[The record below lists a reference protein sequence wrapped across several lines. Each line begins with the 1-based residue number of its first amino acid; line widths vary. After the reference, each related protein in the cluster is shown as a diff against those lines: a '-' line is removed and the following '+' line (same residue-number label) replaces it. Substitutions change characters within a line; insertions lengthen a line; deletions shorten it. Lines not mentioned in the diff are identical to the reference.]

1 MCFMD
6 QIDAAGR
13 TTEFNA
19 LHDNPSSKTTK
30 VQDREHSLETSKGSS
45 EAPEL

>member
-6 QIDAAGR
+6 QIDAA
-13 TTEFNA
+13 TEFNA
-19 LHDNPSSKTTK
+19 LHDNLSSNTSK
-30 VQDREHSLETSKGSS
+30 VQDREHSLGNSKGSS